1 MCASGFG
8 PLAVVG
14 SRRLGPAGVRERV
27 RAARRRG
34 LAQTNG
40 VCGCRVSEGR
50 EHHHGCVRFALV
62 LVVAAVVAASCG
74 GSTRVS
80 TGIPGEGAAGVR
92 ATTTLPEPSTSP
104 SSGEAPAERAT
115 TTIASV
121 APTEGAP
128 TTPPA
133 ATAPTEG
140 APTTPPAV
148 IAPTTV
154 LATSDPPSGSAS
166 STAPATTSPVQ
177 EEGDEPTFEAEPL
190 EPFVVDPSA
199 SGEPLTGWAAFDQ
212 NLRGSLLRNG
222 NVSASAAVMIDGDI
236 VHTVA
241 FGNRTYGRLDPVE
254 DIDRYRIASI
264 SKTFTAITML
274 QLVEDGIVGLDEPVG
289 ARVAEHVGITAP
301 SPAVASIT
309 PRQLLNHTA
318 GFGKYQ
324 SVFFGKGADDCRH
337 AAAIGL
343 SGPVRSPGAS
353 YVYSNMSY
361 CVAGMAIEALT
372 GEEYERVVYREVLT
386 PLGISGP
393 RLAATFDPG
402 PDEALHPTTLGRN
415 YMETLHAAGA
425 WIATPSDL
433 VTVLDS
439 LDHSTPGF
447 KPLEPLT
454 MLAMTTPVFGQRG
467 QRGYGLGLLLYGPGR
482 YGHTGTIEGTHAM
495 VQNRGDGVTWA
506 ITVSG
511 PYPDDT
517 PRLESIIN
525 DAFVAGGFIAG

>member
-1 MCASGFG
+1 MRF
-8 PLAVVG
+8 AVV
-14 SRRLGPAGVRERV
+14 
-27 RAARRRG
+27 
-34 LAQTNG
+34 
-40 VCGCRVSEGR
+40 
-50 EHHHGCVRFALV
+50 FV
-62 LVVAAVVAASCG
+62 LAVVAAACG
-74 GSTRVS
+74 GTTRVS
-80 TGIPGEGAAGVR
+80 TGNAGEGAAAAPTSIG
-92 ATTTLPEPSTSP
+92 PEPSDTGSAGTGSAGTETTASGVAAGGSRTSVP
-104 SSGEAPAERAT
+104 VATERAPERPT
-115 TTIASV
+115 SGPATSSIA
-121 APTEGAP
+121 
-128 TTPPA
+128 PA
-133 ATAPTEG
+133 AT
-140 APTTPPAV
+140 
-148 IAPTTV
+148 
-154 LATSDPPSGSAS
+154 
-166 STAPATTSPVQ
+166 SPRAQ

-190 EPFVVDPSA
+190 EPFVVEPGA
-199 SGEPLTGWAAFDQ
+199 SGAPLTGWAAFDEH
-212 NLRGSLLRNG
+212 LRASLLRNG

-241 FGNRTYGRLDPVE
+241 FGNRTYGRVDPVE

-264 SKTFTAITML
+264 SKTFTAIALL
-274 QLVEDGIVGLDEPVG
+274 QLVEDGVVGLDEPVG
-289 ARVAEHVGITAP
+289 ARIAEHVGVAAP
-301 SPAVASIT
+301 SAAVASIT

-343 SGPVRSPGAS
+343 SRPIRSPGGS
-353 YVYSNMSY
+353 YVYSNMGF
-361 CVAGMAIEALT
+361 CVAGMLIEALT
-372 GEEYERVVYREVLT
+372 GEEYERVVYRVVLT

-439 LDHSTPGF
+439 LDHSTPGY
-447 KPLEPLT
+447 KPLEPST
-454 MLAMTTPVFGQRG
+454 ISAMTTPVFGQRG

-506 ITVSG
+506 VTVSG

-525 DAFVAGGFIAG
+525 DAFVAGGFNAG